1 MVQTN
6 FEHWG
11 FIFIMNRTILIIDDD
26 DILRKTL
33 AHGLRNENFEVLS
46 ANSAEEGE
54 VLLSRMKVDAIVLD
68 RMMTGQDGLSF
79 LKKLRNQGNQTPIIM
94 LTAMTGPENTIDGLS
109 CGADDYLAKPFQ
121 LKELVLRLNN
131 IIRKSITID
140 SKLPEGLIFTEDEF
154 FIKSENNSSPKLL
167 ALSGEEKKLL
177 QNLTNPV
184 GNIAAAAPMVAKRLR
199 NKLNVVLSNIDIIT
213 IRGRGYKIIQNATP
227 DNDEKIRNKT

>member
-1 MVQTN
+1 MDTGVLL
-6 FEHWG
+6 FV
-11 FIFIMNRTILIIDDD
+11 MNRTILIIDDD

-79 LKKLRNQGNQTPIIM
+79 LKDLRNQGNRTPVIM

-131 IIRKSITID
+131 IIRKSITIN

-213 IRGRGYKIIQNATP
+213 IRGRGYKIIQNTTSDNGAT
-227 DNDEKIRNKT
+227 NKE